1 MIQGWMMN
9 AQVMQAYD
17 SQYVKKNAEY
27 AAYENWQTAILLLE
41 SSTFDLADK
50 QDGQHE
56 MQKQL
61 DAAKENLRLS
71 VDRYDFDTNKE
82 EKDRVQELYD
92 GYMTSLSS
100 LRETVNHLNG
110 DQGVAFMQS
119 EYERLRDERQAEA
132 NAIYEASG
140 QTVELPSYDAS
151 EGYPEWVEPP
161 ELATAAAVDPA
172 AADPA
177 TTDDGT
183 TTADDGSTTT
193 ADDGTTT
200 TDTTGST

>member
-1 MIQGWMMN
+1 
-9 AQVMQAYD
+9 MQAYD

-161 ELATAAAVDPA
+161 ELATAA
-172 AADPA
+172 
-177 TTDDGT
+177 
-183 TTADDGSTTT
+183 
-193 ADDGTTT
+193 
-200 TDTTGST
+200 